1 MNFFQLNFTISY
13 ILTGIILLFLA
24 IFVYVR
30 NPKKFLNRIYTLYTL
45 SISWWALFSIPM
57 IQANTELQA
66 TFWDRICLFGTV
78 FIPPTFLHFN
88 YTFLGINKK
97 RSKAIKTTYLF
108 SFIFFLLLFTPYFL
122 KGTELKET
130 EVYFSKPSVIYV
142 IFVIYFFS
150 ITIHGIYLFY
160 KNLKIAST
168 ETFRRQQLFYLFWA
182 TLLGYFGGGLNYNL
196 VFNIKPYEVIPFGN
210 YLIGI
215 YGACVAYAI
224 VRYRLMDIRIVAV
237 RTLVFVVVYVPI
249 LAVPYVLGY
258 VFKLSWVL
266 PTVLE
271 TIFAPGGLFIY
282 LKIQEIA
289 ERKILQ
295 KEYNQAG
302 EIRDLAGGLIRL
314 DDVGELGRVIV
325 GGLEKI
331 TKAENISLYILQEN
345 KTSYSMS
352 YSRGELKSPKSLAVN
367 NPLVEYIQDQ
377 REPVILSELQN
388 KAKEAAQVLIEKKAA
403 VAVPAVEKENLMGL
417 IFLGEKPD
425 NRAYSQI
432 ELTALGVLA
441 RQVGFT
447 VQVIQFIEEKEE
459 MQRARNEMQRMKEFE
474 YLTSAIGH
482 EIGNGIQAIELASS
496 VLVRKRDLT
505 DMFAENKKAE
515 NAVREQVANIK
526 NNIENI
532 RQVSEALKGYIH
544 KGDIGKIEKV
554 DLQDLI
560 KRVLVLAK
568 VRNLGMKAA
577 DIRIKGTADVVCNP
591 SALQSV
597 FSNLINNSYDAI
609 IQEKQYREE
618 NNDTREYKG
627 IIEITITGGSDA
639 AEIHIRDNGFGMSQ
653 EVQKQIFIPLF
664 TTKSHEDKK
673 DRRLTGGTGIGM
685 FTIQK
690 MLASQ
695 GGYIEVYESEEHKGT
710 DFLIKILGRQ

>member
-1 MNFFQLNFTISY
+1 MNLLIIGGIFSWAVNIGIGLFVFFNNPKRRLNRWFAFFNIAIGSWSLGSFLLNVIPYENIAINVLRLSYLFAILILPAYLNFIYSAIEEKPNKLVMVFVWGLVTFFAFNLPTKLFIKGVRILPGNGLLISLPGKVY
-13 ILTGIILLFLA
+13 FMYLAVFAVVGFYGIILLWRAIKRTPSKIKNRQLKYILIAYIIAFLA
-24 IFVYVR
+24 GMNYFMSVFQLS
-30 NPKKFLNRIYTLYTL
+30 NIYPIDDYILL
-45 SISWWALFSIPM
+45 VSFSI
-57 IQANTELQA
+57 I
-66 TFWDRICLFGTV
+66 
-78 FIPPTFLHFN
+78 
-88 YTFLGINKK
+88 
-97 RSKAIKTTYLF
+97 
-108 SFIFFLLLFTPYFL
+108 
-122 KGTELKET
+122 
-130 EVYFSKPSVIYV
+130 
-142 IFVIYFFS
+142 
-150 ITIHGIYLFY
+150 
-160 KNLKIAST
+160 
-168 ETFRRQQLFYLFWA
+168 
-182 TLLGYFGGGLNYNL
+182 
-196 VFNIKPYEVIPFGN
+196 
-210 YLIGI
+210 
-215 YGACVAYAI
+215 AYAI
-224 VRYRLMDIRIVAV
+224 VRHRLMDIRIVAV